1 MLTLH
6 IIPYIERKT
15 YSALI
20 RSKYITKSTI
30 TNFHSSTNIN
40 APYSSRTIASN
51 TVTNIFGGYY
61 FYRSNI
67 SQCQYY
73 QVSTLQHI
81 RTTIV
86 TIITTI
92 INHHQPQSS
101 TSRHIK
107 VFTIEI
113 NNINMVITS
122 LTNIEKSRLLL
133 LPTME
138 TTAFITINPLYLF
151 SNYHNH
157 TFLRHHHHQ
166 FDNGYQHSCH
176 VHRLYHIHFSNNIN
190 CYNGQPPVYSILR
203 IFCTV
208 MTQCSHFIS
217 YLTKK

>member
-1 MLTLH
+1 ML
-6 IIPYIERKT
+6 IE
-15 YSALI
+15 SI
-20 RSKYITKSTI
+20 VE
-30 TNFHSSTNIN
+30 F
-40 APYSSRTIASN
+40 
-51 TVTNIFGGYY
+51 FDWGF
-61 FYRSNI
+61 FY
-67 SQCQYY
+67 
-73 QVSTLQHI
+73 
-81 RTTIV
+81 
-86 TIITTI
+86 
-92 INHHQPQSS
+92 
-101 TSRHIK
+101 IK

-122 LTNIEKSRLLL
+122 LMNIEKSRLLL

-151 SNYHNH
+151 PNYHNH

-217 YLTKK
+217 YLTKKWKHVLSVSIHSKCITKLTIPNFHSNKTS